1 MPYLNTMNKII
12 SFSLWGNDPKYC
24 VGAIRNAQLAQKHFP
39 EWECRFYCGMDV
51 PGIYITALNAF
62 DHTRVWIRP
71 KEDFTFGAFGR
82 FDAMEPGT
90 IVLSRD
96 CDSRL
101 SEREKQIVDEWLV
114 SDSKLSVIRDHANH
128 YEFPILAGMWG
139 IKDGL
144 DEDMLLGQS
153 KYNTHHAYLMD
164 QLWLRDLVW
173 PKLQHTTMIHGIKET
188 MWMRNSYKSIGK
200 DFIGQ
205 TYDAN
210 DIPVYDGV
218 LA

>member
-1 MPYLNTMNKII
+1 MQKII

-24 VGAIRNAQLAQKHFP
+24 VGAIRNAQLAQKYFP
-39 EWECRFYCGMDV
+39 DWICRFYCSRDV
-51 PGIYITALNAF
+51 PGIYISALNAF
-62 DHTRVWIRP
+62 DNTSVWIRP
-71 KEDFTFGAFGR
+71 KEDATFGAFWR
-82 FDAMEPGT
+82 FDAMKPGT

-101 SEREKQIVDEWLV
+101 SEREKQIVEEWV
-114 SDSKLSVIRDHANH
+114 SSDSKLSVIRDHANH

-144 DEDMLLGQS
+144 SKDMVLGQS
-153 KYNTHHAYLMD
+153 KYNTHHTYLMD

-173 PKLQHTTMIHGIKET
+173 PSLQNNVIIHGIKET
-188 MWMRNSYKSIGK
+188 MWMRNSYTKIGK

-205 TYDAN
+205 TYDSN
-210 DIPVYDGV
+210 DNPVYDGK
-218 LA
+218 L

>member
-1 MPYLNTMNKII
+1 MQKII

-24 VGAIRNAQLAQKHFP
+24 VGAIRNAQLAQKYFP
-39 EWECRFYCGMDV
+39 DWICRFYCGEDV
-51 PGIYITALNAF
+51 SGIYKSALNAF
-62 DHTRVWIRP
+62 DNVRVWTRP
-71 KEDFTFGAFGR
+71 KEDNTFGAFWR

-101 SEREKQIVDEWLV
+101 SEREKQIVNEWLS

-144 DEDMLLGQS
+144 SKDMVSGQS
-153 KYNTHHAYLMD
+153 KYNTHHTYLMD
-164 QLWLRDLVW
+164 QFWLRDLVW
-173 PKLQHTTMIHGIKET
+173 PKLQNTAMIHGIKET
-188 MWMRNSYKSIGK
+188 MWMRNSYSTLGK

-205 TYDAN
+205 TYDSN
-210 DIPVYDGV
+210 DTPVYDGK
-218 LA
+218 L

>member
-12 SFSLWGNDPKYC
+12 SFSLWGNDPQYC

-71 KEDFTFGAFGR
+71 KEDFTFGAFWR

>member
-1 MPYLNTMNKII
+1 MNKII

-24 VGAIRNAQLAQKHFP
+24 VGAIRNAHLAQKHFP
-39 EWECRFYCGMDV
+39 EWECRFYCGRDV
-51 PGIYITALNAF
+51 PGIYISALNAF
-62 DHTRVWIRP
+62 NHTRVWIRP
-71 KEDFTFGAFGR
+71 KEDFTFGAFWR
-82 FDAMEPGT
+82 FDAMEPDT

-144 DEDMLLGQS
+144 DENMLLGQP
-153 KYNTHHAYLMD
+153 KYNMHHAYLMD

-173 PKLQHTTMIHGIKET
+173 PKLQHTAMIHGIKET
-188 MWMRNSYKSIGK
+188 IWMRNSYKSIGK

>member
-1 MPYLNTMNKII
+1 
-12 SFSLWGNDPKYC
+12 
-24 VGAIRNAQLAQKHFP
+24 
-39 EWECRFYCGMDV
+39 
-51 PGIYITALNAF
+51 
-62 DHTRVWIRP
+62 
-71 KEDFTFGAFGR
+71 
-82 FDAMEPGT
+82 MEPGT

-101 SEREKQIVDEWLV
+101 SEREKQIVDEWII

-153 KYNTHHAYLMD
+153 KYNTHHTYLMD
-164 QLWLRDLVW
+164 QFWLRDFVW
-173 PKLQHTTMIHGIKET
+173 PKLKNNALLHGIKET
-188 MWMRNSYKSIGK
+188 QWMRDSYESIGK

-210 DIPVYDGV
+210 DIPVYDGA
-218 LA
+218 LQ

>member
-1 MPYLNTMNKII
+1 MQKII

-24 VGAIRNAQLAQKHFP
+24 VGAIRNAQLAQKYFP
-39 EWECRFYCGMDV
+39 EWICRFYCGRDV
-51 PGIYITALNAF
+51 PGIIKNTLNAF
-62 DHTRVWIRP
+62 DNVRVWTRP
-71 KEDFTFGAFGR
+71 KDDNTFGAFWR

-101 SEREKQIVDEWLV
+101 SEREKQIVDEWLT

-144 DEDMLLGQS
+144 TEDMLLGQS
-153 KYNTHHAYLMD
+153 KYNTHHTYLMD

-173 PKLQHTTMIHGIKET
+173 PKLQNTAMIHGIKET
-188 MWMRNSYKSIGK
+188 MWMRNSYQSIGK

-205 TYDAN
+205 TYDSN
-210 DIPVYDGV
+210 DTPVYDGK
-218 LA
+218 L